1 VPSRS
6 APILGHPAR
15 ARRASTVLTVTLV
28 VLISVATL
36 GTWSQSELLRKT
48 NAAASETRSYQ
59 EASTLVT
66 EEHYLMQAMVA
77 DPSVEELAEL
87 KAIQPRVVAAFD
99 GLVKNGDGE
108 DGEADRFTA
117 MLGKEQELQAA
128 TARIL
133 ANLDRGSFAAAVG
146 IIEDQE
152 RLMYDLRTF
161 VRAQEVEH
169 ARTNAAEIERITQ
182 ASRLLSFAMTAL
194 FLLGLVVLVATGRK
208 SRHDRRLI
216 ERMAAEDAL
225 TGLPNRVAFS
235 AHAELALRA
244 ARDGNRLQPTV
255 LMVDLDRFK
264 DVNDSLGH
272 HVGDL
277 LLIEVAERFRACVRG
292 QDVVCRFGGD
302 EFAFLLTDADP
313 QVGEDTAVRIA
324 RILTRPFVIEHLSLE
339 VEASVGIATAVPDQQ
354 VTDVIRDADVA
365 MYVAKEHRLG
375 YSRFEPDQLVDAASR
390 LTLISSLRTAL
401 DTDQIVL
408 HFQPKISVDTGRLI
422 GAEALARWQHPTR
435 GLLPPSEFI
444 PALERT
450 SLIEPFTTHVLTQ
463 ALKQA
468 RTWMD
473 DLCPIPVAVNVST
486 RCLLDTTFPDTIAQC
501 LLGAGV
507 PGELLCI
514 EITESTILA
523 DPEVTI
529 DVLRRI
535 RTLGVR
541 ASIDDFGTGYASMS
555 YLKILP
561 VDEVKVDGSFVKDM
575 VTRGTDRTLVKSAIQ
590 LGHNLGLTVVA
601 EGVEDQAT
609 LKALEHLGCDAAQGF
624 FVAKPL
630 DAATF
635 TGWVKNFAALD
646 AIGPLDDLNVLPSD
660 ALDAEGA
667 SGFTDV
673 VSTEMHFNTHLRRSF
688 DQGC

>member
-1 VPSRS
+1 MPSRS
-6 APILGHPAR
+6 APILGHPSR

-28 VLISVATL
+28 VLILVAML
-36 GTWSQSELLRKT
+36 GTWSQSALLRST

-59 EASTLVT
+59 EASSLVT

-77 DPSVEELAEL
+77 DPSVDERAEL
-87 KAIQPRVVAAFD
+87 VAIQPRVVASFD
-99 GLVKNGDGE
+99 GLAKDR
-108 DGEADRFTA
+108 DGEADAFTVV
-117 MLGKEQELQAA
+117 LGKELQLQAA

-133 ANLDRGSFAAAVG
+133 ANLDQGSSAAAVS
-146 IIEDQE
+146 IIEAQE
-152 RLMYDLRTF
+152 GLMADLRTS
-161 VRAQEVEH
+161 VETQEVEH
-169 ARTNAAEIERITQ
+169 TRTNAAKVERVTQ
-182 ASRLLSFAMTAL
+182 ASWLLSFAMSAL
-194 FLLGLVVLVATGRK
+194 FLLGLVVLVVTGRK
-208 SRHDRRLI
+208 SRSDRRLI

-225 TGLPNRVAFS
+225 TGLPNRIAFA
-235 AHAELALRA
+235 AHAELALRT
-244 ARDGNRLQPTV
+244 ARDGDGRQPTV
-255 LMVDLDRFK
+255 LMVDLNGFK

-277 LLIEVAERFRACVRG
+277 LLIEVAERFRRCVRG

-313 QVGEDTAVRIA
+313 HVGEDTAVRIA
-324 RILTRPFVIEHLSLE
+324 RVLTRPFVIEHLSLE
-339 VEASVGIATAVPDQQ
+339 VEASVGIATAWPDQQ
-354 VTDVIRDADVA
+354 VNDVVRDADVA

-390 LTLISSLRTAL
+390 VALINSLRTAL

-408 HFQPKISVDTGRLI
+408 HFQPKIAVGTGRLI

-468 RTWMD
+468 RTWID

-486 RCLLDTTFPDTIAQC
+486 RCLLDTTFPETIAQC
-501 LLGAGV
+501 LVAAGV
-507 PGELLCI
+507 PGELLCV
-514 EITESTILA
+514 EITENTILA
-523 DPEVTI
+523 DPEVSI

-535 RTLGVR
+535 RALGVR
-541 ASIDDFGTGYASMS
+541 ASIDDFGTGYASMA

-561 VDEVKVDGSFVKDM
+561 VDEVKVDRSFVKDM
-575 VTRGTDRTLVKSAIQ
+575 VAKGTDRTLVESAIE

-609 LKALEHLGCDAAQGF
+609 LKALERLGCDAAQGF
-624 FVAKPL
+624 FFAKAL

-635 TGWVKNFAALD
+635 LSWVKNYAALD
-646 AIGPLDDLNVLPSD
+646 AIGPLEDLDLLP
-660 ALDAEGA
+660 
-667 SGFTDV
+667 
-673 VSTEMHFNTHLRRSF
+673 RP
-688 DQGC
+688 

>member
-1 VPSRS
+1 MRSRS

-28 VLISVATL
+28 GLISVAML
-36 GTWSQSELLRKT
+36 GTWSQSALLRST

-59 EASTLVT
+59 EVSSLVT

-77 DPSVEELAEL
+77 DPSAEERAWLL
-87 KAIQPRVVAAFD
+87 AIQPRVVASFE
-99 GLVKNGDGE
+99 GLVGNGDGE
-108 DGEADRFTA
+108 DGEADRFA
-117 MLGKEQELQAA
+117 VMLGKERELQAG

-133 ANLDRGSFAAAVG
+133 ENLEQGDSATAVD

-152 RLMYDLRTF
+152 DLMADLRTS
-161 VRAQEVEH
+161 VQAQEIQH
-169 ARTNAAEIERITQ
+169 ARTNAAEVERVTQ
-182 ASRLLSFAMTAL
+182 ASWLLSFAMSAV
-194 FLLGLVVLVATGRK
+194 FVLGLVVLVATGRK
-208 SRHDRRLI
+208 SRSDRRLI

-225 TGLPNRVAFS
+225 TGLPNRIAFA
-235 AHAELALRA
+235 AHAELALRTA
-244 ARDGNRLQPTV
+244 GDGDARPPTV
-255 LMVDLDRFK
+255 LMVDLDGFK

-277 LLIEVAERFRACVRG
+277 LLIEVAERFRTCVRG

-302 EFAFLLTDADP
+302 EFAFLLTDADR

-324 RILTRPFVIEHLSLE
+324 RALNHPFVIEHQSLE
-339 VEASVGIATAVPDQQ
+339 VGASVGIATACPDQQ
-354 VTDVIRDADVA
+354 VSDVVRDADVA

-375 YSRFEPDQLVDAASR
+375 YSRFEPDQLVGAASR
-390 LTLISSLRTAL
+390 VALISSLKTAL

-408 HFQPKISVDTGRLI
+408 HFQPKIAVDTGRLI

-450 SLIEPFTTHVLTQ
+450 SLIEPFTTHVLTL

-468 RTWMD
+468 RTWLD

-501 LLGAGV
+501 LLATGV
-507 PGELLCI
+507 PGELLCV

-523 DPEVTI
+523 DPEVAI

-535 RTLGVR
+535 RALGVR
-541 ASIDDFGTGYASMS
+541 TSIDDFGTGYASMA

-561 VDEVKVDGSFVKDM
+561 VDEVKVDRSFVTDM
-575 VTRGTDRTLVKSAIQ
+575 VTAGTDRTLVESAIAPRPQ
-590 LGHNLGLTVVA
+590 PRSDRRGRGRRGPGDPA
-601 EGVEDQAT
+601 S
-609 LKALEHLGCDAAQGF
+609 AASGS
-624 FVAKPL
+624 
-630 DAATF
+630 AATPPRAS
-635 TGWVKNFAALD
+635 TSPK
-646 AIGPLDDLNVLPSD
+646 PSTQRP
-660 ALDAEGA
+660 
-667 SGFTDV
+667 S
-673 VSTEMHFNTHLRRSF
+673 
-688 DQGC
+688 

>member
-6 APILGHPAR
+6 VPILGHPSR

-28 VLISVATL
+28 VLISVAML
-36 GTWSQSELLRKT
+36 GTWSQSALLRST

-59 EASTLVT
+59 EASSLVT

-77 DPSVEELAEL
+77 DPSIAERAEL
-87 KAIQPRVVAAFD
+87 VAIQPRVLASFD
-99 GLVKNGDGE
+99 GLAKDGDGE
-108 DGEADRFTA
+108 TDPFTV
-117 MLGKEQELQAA
+117 MLGKELQLQAA

-133 ANLDRGSFAAAVG
+133 ANLEQGSSATAVS
-146 IIEDQE
+146 IIEAQE
-152 RLMYDLRTF
+152 GLMADLRTS
-161 VRAQEVEH
+161 VLAQEVEH
-169 ARTNAAEIERITQ
+169 ARTNAAKVERVTQ
-182 ASRLLSFAMTAL
+182 ASWLLSFAMSAL
-194 FLLGLVVLVATGRK
+194 FLLGLVVLVATGRR
-208 SRHDRRLI
+208 SRSDRHLI

-225 TGLPNRVAFS
+225 TGLPNRIAFA
-235 AHAELALRA
+235 AHAELALRT
-244 ARDGNRLQPTV
+244 ARDGDGRQPTV
-255 LMVDLDRFK
+255 LMVDLNGFK

-277 LLIEVAERFRACVRG
+277 LLIEVAGRFRTCVRG

-324 RILTRPFVIEHLSLE
+324 RVLNRPFVIEHLSLE
-339 VEASVGIATAVPDQQ
+339 VEASVGIATASPDQQ
-354 VTDVIRDADVA
+354 VHDVVRDADVA

-401 DTDQIVL
+401 ETGQIVL
-408 HFQPKISVDTGRLI
+408 HFQPKIAVGTGRLI

-486 RCLLDTTFPDTIAQC
+486 RCLLDTTFPETVAQC
-501 LLGAGV
+501 LVAAGV
-507 PGELLCI
+507 PGELLCV

-535 RTLGVR
+535 RALGVR
-541 ASIDDFGTGYASMS
+541 ASIDDFGTGYASMA

-561 VDEVKVDGSFVKDM
+561 VDEVKVDRSFVKDM
-575 VTRGTDRTLVKSAIQ
+575 VMEGTDRTLVESAIE

-609 LKALEHLGCDAAQGF
+609 LKALERLGCDAAQGF
-624 FVAKPL
+624 FFAQGL

-635 TGWVKNFAALD
+635 LSWVKNFAALD
-646 AIGPLDDLNVLPSD
+646 TIGPLEDLHLLP
-660 ALDAEGA
+660 
-667 SGFTDV
+667 
-673 VSTEMHFNTHLRRSF
+673 RP
-688 DQGC
+688 

>member
-1 VPSRS
+1 MSSRS
-6 APILGHPAR
+6 APILGHPSR

-28 VLISVATL
+28 ALISVAML
-36 GTWSQSELLRKT
+36 GTWSQSALLRST
-48 NAAASETRSYQ
+48 NAAASETRAYQ
-59 EASTLVT
+59 DASSLVT

-77 DPSVEELAEL
+77 DPSVEERAWLE
-87 KAIQPRVVAAFD
+87 AIQPRVVASLD

-108 DGEADRFTA
+108 DGEANRFTV
-117 MLGKEQELQAA
+117 MLGKERELQAA

-133 ANLDRGSFAAAVG
+133 ANLEQGSSAAAVR

-152 RLMYDLRTF
+152 DLMTDLRTF

-169 ARTNAAEIERITQ
+169 ARTNAAEVERVTQ
-182 ASRLLSFAMTAL
+182 ASWLLSFAMTAL
-194 FLLGLVVLVATGRK
+194 FVLGLVVLVVTGRK
-208 SRHDRRLI
+208 SRSDRRLI

-225 TGLPNRVAFS
+225 TGLPNRIAFA
-235 AHAELALRA
+235 AHAELALRT
-244 ARDGNRLQPTV
+244 ARDVNGRQPTV
-255 LMVDLDRFK
+255 LMVDLDGFK

-272 HVGDL
+272 HIGDL
-277 LLIEVAERFRACVRG
+277 LLVEVAERFRSCVRG

-324 RILTRPFVIEHLSLE
+324 RALNHPFVIEHQSLE
-339 VEASVGIATAVPDQQ
+339 VQASVGIATASAGQKVN
-354 VTDVIRDADVA
+354 DVIRDADVA

-375 YSRFEPDQLVDAASR
+375 YSRFEPDQLADAASR
-390 LTLISSLRTAL
+390 VALISSLRTAL

-408 HFQPKISVDTGRLI
+408 HFQPKIAVGTGRLI

-435 GLLPPSEFI
+435 GLLPPIEFI

-450 SLIEPFTTHVLTQ
+450 SLIEPFTTHVLTL

-501 LLGAGV
+501 LLAAGV
-507 PGELLCI
+507 PGELLCV

-523 DPEVTI
+523 DPEVAI

-535 RTLGVR
+535 RALGVR
-541 ASIDDFGTGYASMS
+541 ASIDDFGTGYASMA

-561 VDEVKVDGSFVKDM
+561 VDEVKVDRSFVKDM
-575 VTRGTDRTLVKSAIQ
+575 ATRGTDRTLVESAIE

-609 LKALEHLGCDAAQGF
+609 LKVLQRLGCDAAQGF
-624 FVAKPL
+624 FFAKAL

-635 TGWVKNFAALD
+635 MSWVKNFPARDANDPLEDLD
-646 AIGPLDDLNVLPSD
+646 LLP
-660 ALDAEGA
+660 
-667 SGFTDV
+667 
-673 VSTEMHFNTHLRRSF
+673 RP
-688 DQGC
+688 